1 MLAEINLLPR
11 KDLKNQAKRLVF
23 LVILI
28 ITIIVISLFFLQARS
43 LSKAEEVAENN
54 RIKLQEQLEKKL
66 QEDNQVS
73 GKSTSAEKLQTAV
86 NFAEFASKDMIPVLE
101 ELTQQLPE
109 RGYVLIFEQ
118 IDLGTINLV
127 VQFDMNRDAAY
138 YLTRLK
144 ESATFEQILLQKI
157 ETKNEE
163 SEGNNNL
170 SDSESEIEIPR
181 VEATYQIKIKN
192 SVDGAKNGG
201 ENNEDSAS

>member
-23 LVILI
+23 LVILV
-28 ITIIVISLFFLQARS
+28 ITIIVTSLFFLQARS

-54 RIKLQEQLEKKL
+54 RTKLQEQLEKKL

-73 GKSTSAEKLQTAV
+73 GKSKSAEMLQSAV
-86 NFAEFASKDMIPVLE
+86 NIAEVASKDMIPVLE

-144 ESATFEQILLQKI
+144 ESATFDEILLQKI
-157 ETKNEE
+157 EARSEE
-163 SEGNNNL
+163 TEGNNNL

-181 VEATYQIKIKN
+181 VEATYQIKIKT
-192 SVDGAKNGG
+192 SVDGAENGG